1 MTCPSFIYPRE
12 TIFGAAIKPDHL
24 HHPIVRGLPG
34 AFRMPRG
41 KYMCD
46 EKEWR
51 RCVWP
56 CFPPLQIPSYTCLN
70 QPNRASKEKG
80 VSSASK
86 KGLTDSSSS

>member
-1 MTCPSFIYPRE
+1 VTCPNFVYPRE
-12 TIFGAAIKPDHL
+12 TIFGAKIAADHL

-51 RCVWP
+51 RCVAVD
-56 CFPPLQIPSYTCLN
+56 PPPSSPPPPSPPTACGSPVVFRKTGSEQRN
-70 QPNRASKEKG
+70 SQASK
-80 VSSASK
+80 
-86 KGLTDSSSS
+86 